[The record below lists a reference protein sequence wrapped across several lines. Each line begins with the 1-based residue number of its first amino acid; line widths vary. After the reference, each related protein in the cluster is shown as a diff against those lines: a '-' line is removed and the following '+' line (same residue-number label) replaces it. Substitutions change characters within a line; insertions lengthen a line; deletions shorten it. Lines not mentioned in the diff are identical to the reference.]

1 MIIKGGMA
9 VQVSNTHPN
18 LLVHFLLHG
27 THTHILVNIGSFW
40 NTYLLSGMICILLL
54 LKTLGQTVKKP
65 QSCLKNISLGRSQGE
80 SDCPEG
86 CSPQKKSVYPKDIFY
101 CLSTVLLF
109 YCSTV
114 LLFVRLWGSTTK
126 ENTAERVPEENPEG
140 GFRLSLGKV

>member
-65 QSCLKNISLGRSQGE
+65 QSCLTNISLGRSQGE

-86 CSPQKKSVYPKDIFY
+86 AAPKKTQFTRRTY
-101 CLSTVLLF
+101 STVCLLF

-126 ENTAERVPEENPEG
+126 ENTA
-140 GFRLSLGKV
+140 